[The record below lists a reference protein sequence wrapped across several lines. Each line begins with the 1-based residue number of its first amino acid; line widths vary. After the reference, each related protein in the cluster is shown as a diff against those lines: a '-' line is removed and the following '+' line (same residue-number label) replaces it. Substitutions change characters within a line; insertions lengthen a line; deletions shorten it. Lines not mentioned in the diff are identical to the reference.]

1 MAEVLYHV
9 SPTPGLTVLT
19 PRVSSHGKAYVYAI
33 DDLTTGLLFG
43 AKKDDFDLLIFTG
56 GDGVPSVYECYP
68 DAFQHIY
75 AGKSCS
81 VYEVSGETFQRGM
94 TSWEPELVSES
105 AVPVL
110 REALVP
116 DLYAALLEREKQGVL
131 RVHPYSHSPE
141 YRALIASH
149 VTDRMI
155 RFDLDLERITET
167 DPRFAAHFA
176 GLVDALR
183 SIMDGHLLA

>member
-1 MAEVLYHV
+1 MEILYHV

-19 PRVSSHGKAYVYAI
+19 PHASSHGKSYVYAI

-43 AKKDDFDLLIFTG
+43 AKKDDFDFLLSTG
-56 GDGVPSVYECYP
+56 GDGIPDVYECYP
-68 DAFQHIY
+68 SAFQQVY
-75 AGKSCS
+75 EGKNCS
-81 VYEVSGETFQRGM
+81 VYEVSGDTFQRGM

-116 DLYAALLEREKQGVL
+116 DLYAALLEQEKQGSL
-131 RVHPYSHSPE
+131 RIHPYSHTPE
-141 YRALIASH
+141 YRTLIASH

-167 DPRFAAHFA
+167 DPRFATHFNR
-176 GLVDALR
+176 LVDALR
-183 SIMDGHLLA
+183 EAMDGHLLA

>member
-43 AKKDDFDLLIFTG
+43 TKKDDFDFLLSTG
-56 GDGVPSVYECYP
+56 EDGIPDVFECYP
-68 DAFQHIY
+68 GAFRGVYQ
-75 AGKSCS
+75 GKSCS
-81 VYEVSGETFQRGM
+81 VYEVSGETFLRGM
-94 TSWEPELVSES
+94 TSWNPELVSET

-110 REALVP
+110 RELPVP
-116 DLYAALLEREKQGVL
+116 DLYAALLEREKQGGL

-149 VTDRMI
+149 VADRMI

-167 DPRFAAHFA
+167 DPRFATHFNR
-176 GLVDALR
+176 LVTALR
-183 SIMDGHLLA
+183 EALDGHLLA

>member
-1 MAEVLYHV
+1 MEILYHV
-9 SPTPGLTVLT
+9 SPTPGLTILVPHL
-19 PRVSSHGKAYVYAI
+19 SSHSKPYVYAI

-94 TSWEPELVSES
+94 TSWAPELVSEY

-110 REALVP
+110 QEITVT
-116 DLYAALLEREKQGVL
+116 DLYDALLEQKARGKL
-131 RVHPYSHSPE
+131 HLHPYGYAPE
-141 YRALIASH
+141 YRALITRELVARI
-149 VTDRMI
+149 V
-155 RFDLDLERITET
+155 RFDPELTGFTQT
-167 DPRFAAHFA
+167 DPRFTTHFNR
-176 GLVDALR
+176 LVTALR
-183 SIMDGHLLA
+183 EVMDGHLLG